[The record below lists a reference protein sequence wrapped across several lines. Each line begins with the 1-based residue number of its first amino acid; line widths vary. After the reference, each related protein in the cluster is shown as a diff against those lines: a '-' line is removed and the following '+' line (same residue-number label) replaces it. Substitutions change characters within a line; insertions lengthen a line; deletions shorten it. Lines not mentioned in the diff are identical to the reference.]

1 MSKKILILITICLC
15 AISFLVIAISGD
27 KYTESFD
34 LAQFG
39 MDDISYE
46 AEDYHVVAE
55 TPGIVEISNIRIEGE
70 QLKFDI
76 SSLKKGKTSLEIGRQ
91 EEGRQVLESVYVHVF
106 GIITVNT
113 FFGKCTASVMIPLSV
128 LIILV
133 LLYIDRFK
141 KFRIEVRENAYSYR
155 NTMNFG
161 LIVFMTF
168 LILYMV
174 MILLDFGG
182 IDYSIKSVLSSAE
195 FFASFAFPAAFIVS
209 LLVSLS
215 NLNLMRKEGAN
226 WRNMLGFILGV
237 GICFMTILP
246 DLTYGFIMR
255 TQVVDI
261 FNEKAIATHVYSFL
275 EHSLFFI
282 VVYLECILLGAIV
295 FGIRSAKN
303 IPSFDKDYILILGSQ
318 IRPDGTLTPLLKSR
332 ADRAIEFSEMQKK
345 ESGKD
350 ICFVPSGGKGGDE
363 VIAEA
368 EAIGNYLREKGI
380 AEDNILIENQSL
392 NTYENIRNSMALIN
406 DDFSKRNGGD
416 EEGEPKVAFSTTNYH
431 VFRAGL
437 LASEQ
442 GYRMEGIGSPTK
454 RYFWVNAFIREFI
467 ATLVS
472 ERKRHL
478 KVVAALLLGVVVLV
492 GINYVSVL
500 M

>member
-1 MSKKILILITICLC
+1 MPFLKGGEGMEILPRIQRPHDVKNLTYAECSELAGELRKEIIDTVSLQGGHLASNLGVVELTIALHRVFDSPKDRIIFDVGHQIY
-15 AISFLVIAISGD
+15 AHKLLTGRAKQFHTLRSYGGISGFPNPD
-27 KYTESFD
+27 ESEHD
-34 LAQFG
+34 LFVTGHSSTSISMALG
-39 MDDISYE
+39 MARARDLKK
-46 AEDYHVVAE
+46 EDYHVVAE

-70 QLKFDI
+70 RLKFDI
-76 SSLKKGKTSLEIGRQ
+76 GSLKKGRASLEIGRQ
-91 EEGRQVLESVYVHVF
+91 EEGRQVLESVYVHMF

-113 FFGKCTASVMIPLSV
+113 FFGKCTASVMIPLSI

-182 IDYSIKSVLSSAE
+182 IDYSIKSVLASAE
-195 FFASFAFPAAFIVS
+195 FFASFAFPVAFIVS

-246 DLTYGFIMR
+246 ELTYGFIMR

-318 IRPDGTLTPLLKSR
+318 IRPDGTLTPLLQSR
-332 ADRAIEFSEMQKK
+332 ADRAIEVSDMQKK

-350 ICFVPSGGKGGDE
+350 I
-363 VIAEA
+363 
-368 EAIGNYLREKGI
+368 
-380 AEDNILIENQSL
+380 
-392 NTYENIRNSMALIN
+392 
-406 DDFSKRNGGD
+406 
-416 EEGEPKVAFSTTNYH
+416 
-431 VFRAGL
+431 
-437 LASEQ
+437 
-442 GYRMEGIGSPTK
+442 
-454 RYFWVNAFIREFI
+454 
-467 ATLVS
+467 
-472 ERKRHL
+472 
-478 KVVAALLLGVVVLV
+478 
-492 GINYVSVL
+492 
-500 M
+500 